1 MGQKARYE
9 FLDHTADAK
18 FRAYGD
24 TLEEAVSNAALALAS
39 LIWDGRLLGKPESRT
54 VEIEGRSLEQLVVH
68 TLDEIIYLLETEGFL
83 LAEASNAK
91 ISRGPDESWRLK
103 AVFQG
108 EHISDKHG
116 LRSGA
121 KAVTYNELEIK
132 RDGEVT
138 IQVVVD
144 V

>member
-1 MGQKARYE
+1 MEHKPGYE

-18 FRAYGD
+18 FRARGD
-24 TLEEAVSNAALALAS
+24 TLEEALANAALAVAS
-39 LIWDGRLLGKPESRT
+39 LFWDRRSLGELESRA
-54 VEIEGRSLEQLVVH
+54 VEIAGRSLEQLVVH

-83 LAEASNAK
+83 LAEVRDIK
-91 ISRGPDESWRLK
+91 ISREADDGWRLH
-103 AVFQG
+103 ALFEG
-108 EHISDKHG
+108 EYISDTHG
-116 LRSGA
+116 LRGGA